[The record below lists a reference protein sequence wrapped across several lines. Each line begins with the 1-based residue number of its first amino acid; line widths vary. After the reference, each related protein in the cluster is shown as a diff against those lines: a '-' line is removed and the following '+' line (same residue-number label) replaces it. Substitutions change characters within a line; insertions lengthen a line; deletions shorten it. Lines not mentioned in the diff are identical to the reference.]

1 MKAARFKFYPT
12 LRQRRQLAKELG
24 HSRYVFNWALKAKSD
39 LYKESGVG
47 ATRFQLSG
55 MLTEL
60 KKETEWLK
68 EASSTV
74 LSETIED
81 LDSGFQRFFKKL
93 ARYPRRKK
101 YRTAQSCR
109 YTLDKRQTKIFKDGE
124 ILKLPKLGACKLKWT
139 SPVDVFPNTA
149 TVSRDSCGRW
159 FISLQF
165 DSQIKPDI
173 PKTCQEIGLDL
184 GLKDLV
190 VTSEGEKIK
199 PKKVYNKMYK
209 TLKRRARH
217 LSKARK
223 KSKNRIKKKLR
234 VARVHSKIANRRKD
248 DLHKLSTSLVRR
260 YRLIACEDLSVQ
272 SMSRK
277 GSKIKRKFNR
287 AVRDC
292 SWRQLRT
299 FLEYKSKWYE
309 RELMVIPRFQRSTGV
324 CPDCGEQVD
333 LSLKDRSWTCPKCL
347 KEHDRDIAAAKV
359 ILGIARSA
367 RTVA

>member
-1 MKAARFKFYPT
+1 MKAARFRFYPT
-12 LRQRRQLAKELG
+12 LLQRRQLAKELG
-24 HSRYVFNWALKAKSD
+24 HSRYVYNWALKARSE
-39 LYKESGVG
+39 LFKEAGVG
-47 ATRFQLSG
+47 ASRFQMSG

-60 KKETEWLK
+60 KKETLWLK

-74 LSETIED
+74 LAEAIED
-81 LDSGFQRFFKKL
+81 IDNGFQRFFKKL
-93 ARYPRRKK
+93 AKYPRRKK
-101 YRTAQSCR
+101 YRMAQSCR
-109 YTLDKRQTKIFKDGE
+109 YTLDKRQTKVFKDGE
-124 ILKLPKLGACKLKWT
+124 LLKLPKLGACKVVWT
-139 SPVDVFPNTA
+139 SEVDVFPNTA

-165 DSQIKPDI
+165 DSQIKPNI
-173 PKTCQEIGLDL
+173 PKSCQEIGIDL

-190 VTSEGEKIK
+190 VTSNGEKIK
-199 PKKVYNKMYK
+199 PKKVYKKMYK

-223 KSKNRIKKKLR
+223 KSNNRSKKRLR
-234 VARVHSKIANRRKD
+234 VARVHSKIANKRKD
-248 DLHKLSTSLVRR
+248 DLHKLSTSIVRR
-260 YRLIACEDLSVQ
+260 YRTIAIEDLSVQ

-277 GSKIKRKFNR
+277 GSKVKRKFNR

-299 FLEYKSKWYE
+299 FLEYKAKWYD
-309 RELMVIPRFQRSTGV
+309 RELIVIPRFQRSTGV

-333 LSLKDRSWTCPKCL
+333 LSLADRSWTCPKCL
-347 KEHDRDIAAAKV
+347 KEHGRDTAAAKV

-367 RTVA
+367 RAVA